1 MVPKTT
7 PCPAIYWDKLVDNAA
22 AQQAGWSFMEDGRN
36 CGATSVQDPKRW
48 LAGRV

>member
-36 CGATSVQDPKRW
+36 RGATSVQDPKRW